1 MMGTNSRQ
9 RNQVLAE
16 PHASVRATNHARRE
30 TQRGREA
37 HFNHHE
43 ESKKPPEDQPPP
55 SRHPRRKAELES
67 AEARHSD
74 AIAKDCE
81 ESTAGVNT
89 KIFQLER

>member
-1 MMGTNSRQ
+1 MQGAKRKEGERHISISR
-9 RNQVLAE
+9 
-16 PHASVRATNHARRE
+16 
-30 TQRGREA
+30 
-37 HFNHHE
+37 E

-89 KIFQLER
+89 KIF